1 MSVVRF
7 EGGDLEKELIPPVAI
22 KATAAFLVL
31 VLILA
36 AVARLTGVGA
46 LEDLSD
52 RTPLV
57 ERTLAFVAAPGD
69 GPVELRDGDTGELIQ
84 LLAPGEGGFLRGAV
98 RPLYRERERAGG
110 DPAAPWRLTRWSD
123 GALTLTD
130 PLTGM
135 VVDLHAFGPTNAGA
149 FAELLPPPPAP
160 AAPLAADLRSVFEGV
175 DSP

>member
-7 EGGDLEKELIPPVAI
+7 EGEDLEKELIPPVAI
-22 KATAAFLVL
+22 KATAAFLAL

-46 LEDLSD
+46 LEAVTD
-52 RTPLV
+52 RTPVV
-57 ERTLAFVAAPGD
+57 ERTLAFLAEVGD

-84 LLAPGEGGFLRGAV
+84 VLAPGEGGFLRGAV

-110 DPAAPWRLTRWSD
+110 DPAAPWLLTRWSD

-135 VVDLHAFGPTNAGA
+135 VVDLHAFGPSNAGA
-149 FAELLPPPPAP
+149 FAALLPAPPPPR
-160 AAPLAADLRSVFEGV
+160 AADRRSATEGV
-175 DSP
+175 EPP